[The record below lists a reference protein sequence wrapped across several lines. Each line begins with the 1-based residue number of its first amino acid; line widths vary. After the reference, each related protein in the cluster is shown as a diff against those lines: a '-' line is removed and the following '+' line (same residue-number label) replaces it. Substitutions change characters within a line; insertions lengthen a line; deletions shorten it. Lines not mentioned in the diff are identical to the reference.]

1 MTLAWSL
8 FRVSAADGDPF
19 VVIHRKAVAF
29 HGEGIG
35 VFVIPAF
42 ALYRHLAAVQAVGV
56 LLPHKL
62 VFHGAAAFAVKG
74 PGDDAVQP
82 QIAGPGADYGV
93 LAAATGGQT
102 KDHSE
107 DERL

>member
-1 MTLAWSL
+1 MALVWLL
-8 FRVSAADGDPF
+8 FRIGAADGEPF
-19 VVIHRKAVAF
+19 VVIHRKAAAV
-29 HGEGIG
+29 HREGID
-35 VFVIPAF
+35 VFVIPVF
-42 ALYRHLAAVQAVGV
+42 ELYRHLVAVQAVGA
-56 LLPHKL
+56 LLLHKL

>member
-8 FRVSAADGDPF
+8 FRVSAADGDRF
-19 VVIHRKAVAF
+19 IVIHRKAVTF

-35 VFVIPAF
+35 VFAIPAF
-42 ALYRHLAAVQAVGV
+42 ALCHQLAAVQV
-56 LLPHKL
+56 LLHKL

-82 QIAGPGADYGV
+82 QIAGLGADYGV

-102 KDHSE
+102 KDHGE